1 MCDCLLSVQVVTLW
15 SGEVVWQGGIP
26 PVPPQG
32 CGPTRVW
39 LCECAWV
46 WVQPSPG
53 DRGDV

>member
-1 MCDCLLSVQVVTLW
+1 MCDCLLSVQVITLW

-32 CGPTRVW
+32 GGPTRVW

-53 DRGDV
+53 DGGDV